1 MRNETSKAIKHFE
14 GATVDKG
21 QGLVIQCIAV

>member
-14 GATVDKG
+14 GAAVDEV
-21 QGLVIQCIAV
+21 QGLVTQCISV